1 MYSLTSAVAADGP
14 QAAQSASRAVDTR
27 STRDNWRK
35 GWKAVLGATGV
46 ANLRWRDLRHT
57 TATRLLKATGNLA
70 LVQHLLG
77 HASVTTTMRY
87 AHVMTED
94 LEAGMR
100 EVSRIFPESET
111 ARVGARAVSVVHT
124 RT

>member
-1 MYSLTSAVAADGP
+1 MPRG
-14 QAAQSASRAVDTR
+14 RR
-27 STRDNWRK
+27 SPGRPERVRGRRYPFTQDNWRK
-35 GWKAVLGATGV
+35 AWQAVLGAAGV
-46 ANLRWRDLRHT
+46 ANLRWHDLRHT